1 MGSLL
6 VKSLRAR
13 SLLALA
19 ALVFFPL
26 SLCAQP
32 SFPALSGRVV
42 DSANILNAAEESSLT
57 QALQQHETETANQ
70 LVIVTLTDLQGYAIE
85 DYANRLGRH
94 WQIGQEGNDN
104 GAMLIVAQS
113 ERKVRIEVGYGLEGA
128 LTDALTS
135 NIIQTVILPRFRSGQ
150 FPAGIAAGTIAMIE
164 TLNGEY
170 EPRPTTTK
178 TDARVQAIF
187 FFIFIAVVIYILMGA
202 GTTGGGRGGS
212 GYPTGYRYGGGY
224 SRRGGGGFSGGGGSF
239 GGGGASGGW

>member
-26 SLCAQP
+26 SLYAQP

-42 DSANILNAAEESSLT
+42 DSANILSAAEESSLT

-135 NIIQTVILPRFRSGQ
+135 NIIQTVIPVSYTHLTLP
-150 FPAGIAAGTIAMIE
+150 
-164 TLNGEY
+164 
-170 EPRPTTTK
+170 TK
-178 TDARVQAIF
+178 A
-187 FFIFIAVVIYILMGA
+187 
-202 GTTGGGRGGS
+202 
-212 GYPTGYRYGGGY
+212 
-224 SRRGGGGFSGGGGSF
+224 
-239 GGGGASGGW
+239 